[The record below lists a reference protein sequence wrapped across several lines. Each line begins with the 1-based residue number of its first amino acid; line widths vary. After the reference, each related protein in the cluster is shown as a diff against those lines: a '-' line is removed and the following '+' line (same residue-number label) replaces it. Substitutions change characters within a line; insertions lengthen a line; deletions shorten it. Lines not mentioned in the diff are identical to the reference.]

1 MEKET
6 NLNKIFKLF
15 FSKDNIEIQ
24 TLAYSLNLFL
34 PTLILII
41 SSFFQDYIFTA
52 ELGILIGVNIVFTQ
66 IFSANIRSLVLSKKN
81 TNSLFSYIFFRLIIS
96 FVILILNLVILN
108 YLNYANNFLLFLI
121 AITIT
126 LQWQIELILT
136 SYEIKKQN
144 HYFYLYIFIS
154 LIFFV
159 FVLLDFMFYKNLIFV
174 ISLYNFALIYYYF
187 IGFFKEK
194 KRLNSFK
201 KIFISSI
208 NTSNFFSSLS
218 ISIVNLFWRIF
229 IVYFCGKVLAGIFF
243 ASFALGSLPGTLFNN
258 TFGPTII
265 TNNIKIKNK
274 INFFIYIYVILIIL
288 LSLISLYYIDLI
300 FTDNSITQIFG
311 TLLSLFGTYFMVKG
325 LYARQYMIQKTPY
338 QSLVFKY
345 DILYSFFLFFIVPI
359 LYFFKGEKM
368 VIISFLVS
376 SIISFVLYSIVKKK
390 ILNKKK

>member
-265 TNNIKIKNK
+265 NNNIKIKNK